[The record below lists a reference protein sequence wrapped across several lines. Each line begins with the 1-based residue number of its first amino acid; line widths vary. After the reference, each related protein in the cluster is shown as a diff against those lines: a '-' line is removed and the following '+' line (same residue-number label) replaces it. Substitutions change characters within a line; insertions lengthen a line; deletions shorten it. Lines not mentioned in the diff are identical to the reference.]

1 MLRTVNLF
9 GSSVE
14 PAGDSPRRVLHV
26 IKGLTVVG
34 GAERLV
40 LSLTSAGDRER
51 FDYRVAHVLT
61 RPSDHLLD
69 QFRSVGVTVY
79 GLGASNHYNLR
90 WTSAL
95 RALIIRDRID
105 VVHLHLPYTATF
117 GRLVVQSIR
126 RPPRPRIVYTQHT
139 PWDRTNLVTR
149 ALNALTY
156 PFDDV
161 DIAVSAPT
169 WSSLPRRFR
178 LRTEVLVH
186 GVAMDDLP
194 DPISARKEIRSEF
207 GVAGEDVLIA
217 TVANMRKEKAYEVLL
232 RAARLLVDE
241 GLSVRFV
248 AVGHGPL
255 EDEVRS
261 LRDEL
266 RLRDRFL
273 LTGFRS
279 DAQRIVAGADV
290 FVLASRYE
298 AFPISVM
305 EALAA
310 GVPVVSTAV
319 GDLPRVV
326 GATGAGLIVPPGDVD
341 ALAEGLRTL
350 VLKPEQRM
358 RMAES
363 ARNVGS
369 TFDIQRAAARLE
381 EIYSAPQ
388 SHPSKTEQPGLSG

>member
-1 MLRTVNLF
+1 MTSS

-14 PAGDSPRRVLHV
+14 PASASRCRVLHV

-61 RPSDHLLD
+61 GPSDHLLE
-69 QFRSVGVTVY
+69 QFCTVGVTVY
-79 GLGASNHYNLR
+79 GLGASNHYDLR
-90 WTSAL
+90 WTKPL
-95 RALIIRDRID
+95 RALIIRHRID

-117 GRLVVQSIR
+117 GRLVVHSIR
-126 RPPRPRIVYTQHT
+126 RPNRSKIVYTQHT
-139 PWDRTNLVTR
+139 PWDRTTLVTR
-149 ALNALTY
+149 ALNAATY
-156 PFDDV
+156 RLDDA
-161 DIAVSAPT
+161 DIAVSEPT

-178 LRTEVLVH
+178 LHTEVLVH

-194 DPISARKEIRSEF
+194 DPIGAQKEIRSEF
-207 GVAGEDVLIA
+207 GVAADEVLIA
-217 TVANMRKEKAYEVLL
+217 TVANMRREKAYEVLL

-241 GLSVRFV
+241 RLPVRFV

-255 EDEVRS
+255 EKEVRG

-266 RLRDRFL
+266 RLGDRFL

-279 DAQRIVAGADV
+279 DAQRIVAGSDV

-310 GVPVVSTAV
+310 GVPVVATAV

-326 GATGAGLIVPPGDVD
+326 GATGAGLIVPPGDAD

-350 VLKPEQRM
+350 VLKPEQRT
-358 RMAES
+358 RMAEC
-363 ARNVGS
+363 ARNVGL

-381 EIYSAPQ
+381 EIYSALQ
-388 SHPSKTEQPGLSG
+388 SRRSSTEHSGLSG